1 MKPDALRQLLRQR
14 RLVLDEAIHAFGE
27 CLRKETEAGQTLQ
40 AIEAAI
46 ARETEKARDLDGGDA
61 TVETF
66 GAWFRCAREEREA
79 SAAELDRAQ
88 AETARARAVMA
99 AARTAQEAAETLE
112 ADQKA
117 EAARLAERRAQAQ
130 LDEVAQ
136 RGRSGPHA

>member
-1 MKPDALRQLLRQR
+1 MKPHALRQLLRQR

-46 ARETEKARDLDGGDA
+46 ARETERARDLDGSDA

-66 GAWFRCAREEREA
+66 GAWFRRARDELQA
-79 SAAELDRAQ
+79 SAAALDRAQ
-88 AETARARAVMA
+88 AETARARAVMT
-99 AARTAQEAAETLE
+99 AARTALEAAETLE
-112 ADQKA
+112 AAQKT
-117 EAARLAERRAQAQ
+117 EAARLAEQRAQAQ

-136 RGRSGPHA
+136 RRRRPHA